1 MEQFWQLEPTL
12 IQRAGATAA
21 IVYAALKSR
30 FNLSLQAKNMR
41 IFRDSRGVFCN
52 FSRQELCKL
61 IGKSKPTITKAMQK
75 LKELGLIVEKRLGLG
90 HVNRIYLT
98 QLQPN
103 AQQQAEVKQSNTASK
118 TAKPAEAKQDA
129 HGYNRPYKI
138 DNTSYTRSN
147 APKKRWGYITHNYT
161 DEELNELNER
171 CITDIMG
178 GAGDD

>member
-30 FNLSLQAKNMR
+30 FSLSLQPKNMR

-129 HGYNRPYKI
+129 HGYNKPYNI
-138 DNTSYTRSN
+138 DPTTYTRSKTRSK
-147 APKKRWGYITHNYT
+147 APKKRWDYITHDYT
-161 DEELNELNER
+161 DEEINSWY
-171 CITDIMG
+171 TDIMNG
-178 GAGDD
+178 EGDL